1 MTRHA
6 LVLAGGAGRRFGG
19 GKLLA
24 DWRGRALIVW
34 SVETALAA
42 PVDGVVVVVGC
53 RASEVRAALG
63 DLTDPRLRI
72 VEAPDWD
79 DGLSAS
85 LRAGVEAL
93 PPEAESLAVFL
104 GDMPLIDPSSVA
116 PLIDAVEAGAVA
128 ARLDHADGPAHP
140 IVFGRSLFPDLLRTR
155 GDRGARS
162 LLVGR
167 DDIAVFTTPD
177 DRAVFDV
184 DRPED
189 LDRQAGAMTR
199 TPSAD

>member
-1 MTRHA
+1 MRRHA

-24 DWRGRALIVW
+24 DWRGRPLVCW
-34 SVETALAA
+34 SVEIALAA
-42 PVDGVVVVVGC
+42 PVDGVFVVVGC
-53 RASEVRAALG
+53 GASEVRAALR

-72 VEAPDWD
+72 VEAHDWD

-85 LRAGVEAL
+85 LKAGVGAL
-93 PPEAESLAVFL
+93 PRKAESLAIFL
-104 GDMPLIDPSSVA
+104 GDMPLVDPSSVV
-116 PLIDAVEAGAVA
+116 PLFDAVEAGAVA

-140 IVFGRSLFPDLLRTR
+140 IVFGRGLFADLLQTC

-162 LLVGR
+162 LIVGR
-167 DDIAVFTTPD
+167 EDVAVFTTTD
-177 DRAVFDV
+177 EKAVFDV

-189 LDRQAGAMTR
+189 LDRQAGAPTGM
-199 TPSAD
+199 PAMH

>member
-24 DWRGRALIVW
+24 DWRGRPLVLW

-42 PVDGVVVVVGC
+42 PVDDVVVVVGC
-53 RASEVRAALG
+53 RSDDVRAAL
-63 DLTDPRLRI
+63 DALTDPRLRI

-93 PPEAESLAVFL
+93 PPEAESLVVFL
-104 GDMPLIDPSSVA
+104 GDMPLVDPSSVA
-116 PLIDAVEAGAVA
+116 RLFDAVEAGAVA

-140 IVFGRSLFPDLLRTR
+140 IVFGRVLFPDLLRTR

-167 DDIAVFTTPD
+167 DDVAVFTTAD

-189 LDRQAGAMTR
+189 LDRH
-199 TPSAD
+199 P

>member
-24 DWRGRALIVW
+24 DWRGRPLVRW
-34 SVETALAA
+34 SVESALGA
-42 PVDGVVVVVGC
+42 PVDGVVVVVGH
-53 RASEVRAALG
+53 RASEVRSALG

-85 LRAGVEAL
+85 LRAGVTAL
-93 PPEAESLAVFL
+93 PQAAESLAIFL
-104 GDMPLIDPSSVA
+104 GDMPLVDPSSVA
-116 PLIDAVEAGAVA
+116 PLVDAVEAGAVA

-140 IVFGRSLFPDLLRTR
+140 IVFGRALFPDLLRTR

-167 DDIAVFTTPD
+167 DDVAVFTTTD
-177 DRAVFDV
+177 QGAVFDV
-184 DRPED
+184 DRLED
-189 LDRQAGAMTR
+189 LGRQAWAMRR
-199 TPSAD
+199 TPVRD

>member
-24 DWRGRALIVW
+24 DWRGRPLVLW
-34 SVETALAA
+34 SVEAALTA

-53 RASEVRAALG
+53 RAFEVRAALS

-72 VEAPDWD
+72 VEARDWD

-85 LRAGVEAL
+85 LMAGVEAL
-93 PPEAESLAVFL
+93 PREAESLAVFL
-104 GDMPLIDPSSVA
+104 GDMPMVNPSSVA
-116 PLIDAVEAGAVA
+116 PLFDAVEAGAIA

-140 IVFGRSLFPDLLRTR
+140 IVFGRSLFADLLRIR

-167 DDIAVFTTPD
+167 DDVAVFTTTD
-177 DRAVFDV
+177 HRAVFDV

-189 LDRQAGAMTR
+189 LDRQAEAT
-199 TPSAD
+199 TPRPSDH

>member
-19 GKLLA
+19 GKLLV
-24 DWRGRALIVW
+24 DWRGRPLVAW
-34 SVETALAA
+34 AVETALAA
-42 PVDGVVVVVGC
+42 PVDSVTVVVGC
-53 RASEVRAALG
+53 RASEVRSALI

-72 VEAPDWD
+72 VKATDWD

-85 LRAGVEAL
+85 LRAGVTAL
-93 PPEAESLAVFL
+93 PRDAESLAIFL
-104 GDMPLIDPSSVA
+104 GDMPLVDPSSVT
-116 PLIDAVEAGAVA
+116 PLLDAVEAGAVA

-140 IVFGRSLFPDLLRTR
+140 IVFGRALFPDLLRTR

-162 LLVGR
+162 LLDGR
-167 DDIAVFTTPD
+167 DDVAVFMTTD

-184 DRPED
+184 DHPED
-189 LDRQAGAMTR
+189 LDHQANRMARIPAT
-199 TPSAD
+199 D

>member
-24 DWRGRALIVW
+24 DWRGRPLVLW

-42 PVDGVVVVVGC
+42 PVDEVVVVVGC
-53 RASEVRAALG
+53 RSDDVRAALNA
-63 DLTDPRLRI
+63 LTDPRLRI

-167 DDIAVFTTPD
+167 DGVAVFTTAD
-177 DRAVFDV
+177 ERAVFDV

-189 LDRQAGAMTR
+189 LGRQPRGDRPQAA
-199 TPSAD
+199 PH

>member
-24 DWRGRALIVW
+24 DWQGRPLVVR
-34 SVETALAA
+34 SVENALAA
-42 PVDGVVVVVGC
+42 PVEAVIVVVGC
-53 RASEVRAALG
+53 RSSAVRAALG
-63 DLTDPRLRI
+63 HLTDPRLRI
-72 VEAPDWD
+72 VDAPDWD

-85 LRAGVEAL
+85 LKAGVAAL
-93 PPEAESLAVFL
+93 PPDAGSLAIFL
-104 GDMPLIDPSSVA
+104 GDMPLIDPASAA
-116 PLIDAVEAGAVA
+116 PLFGAVEAGAAA

-140 IVFGRSLFPDLLRTR
+140 IVFGRALFADLLNTR

-162 LLVGR
+162 LLDGR
-167 DDIAVFTTPD
+167 HDVAVFATTD

-189 LDRQAGAMTR
+189 LDRQASTGCQARPT
-199 TPSAD
+199 D

>member
-24 DWRGRALIVW
+24 DWRGRTLVVW

-53 RASEVRAALG
+53 RASEVRAALS

-72 VEAPDWD
+72 VDAPDWD
-79 DGLSAS
+79 NGLSAS
-85 LRAGVEAL
+85 LRAGVKAL
-93 PPEAESLAVFL
+93 PPEAESLAIFL
-104 GDMPLIDPSSVA
+104 GDMPLVDPSSVV
-116 PLIDAVEAGAVA
+116 PLFDAVEAGAVA
-128 ARLDHADGPAHP
+128 ARLDHVDGPAHP

>member
-24 DWRGRALIVW
+24 NWRGRPLVAW
-34 SVETALAA
+34 AVETALSA
-42 PVDGVVVVVGC
+42 PVDSVIVVVGC
-53 RASEVRAALG
+53 RASEVRAALD
-63 DLTDPRLRI
+63 DLAGPKLQI

-93 PPEAESLAVFL
+93 PPGAGSLAVFL
-104 GDMPLIDPSSVA
+104 GDMPLVDPASVSR
-116 PLIDAVEAGAVA
+116 LFDAVETGSVA

-140 IVFGRSLFPDLLRTR
+140 IVFGRRLFPGLLRTH

-162 LLVGR
+162 LLIGR
-167 DDIAVFTTPD
+167 GDVSVFTTTD

-189 LDRQAGAMTR
+189 LDRQTR
-199 TPSAD
+199 MPFPD

>member
-1 MTRHA
+1 MSRHA

-24 DWRGRALIVW
+24 GWRGRPLVVW

-42 PVDGVVVVVGC
+42 PVDDVVVVVGC
-53 RASEVRAALG
+53 RSDEVRTALG
-63 DLTDPRLRI
+63 DLTDPRLRT
-72 VEAPDWD
+72 VEALDWD

-85 LRAGVEAL
+85 LRAGVEVL
-93 PPEAESLAVFL
+93 PPEAESLAIFL
-104 GDMPLIDPSSVA
+104 GDMPMVDPSSAA
-116 PLIDAVEAGAVA
+116 PLFHAVEAGAVA

-140 IVFGRSLFPDLLRTR
+140 IVFGRALFPDLLRTR

-167 DDIAVFTTPD
+167 DDVAVFTTTD

-189 LDRQAGAMTR
+189 LDRQAGATTV
-199 TPSAD
+199 TPSTD

>member
-24 DWRGRALIVW
+24 DWRGRPLVVW

-42 PVDGVVVVVGC
+42 PVEGVVVVVGC
-53 RASEVRAALG
+53 RAFEVRAALG

-72 VEAPDWD
+72 VEAPDWA

-85 LRAGVEAL
+85 LRTGVQAL
-93 PPEAESLAVFL
+93 PREAESVAVFL
-104 GDMPLIDPSSVA
+104 GDMPMVDPSSVA
-116 PLIDAVEAGAVA
+116 PLFDAVEAGAVA

-140 IVFGRSLFPDLLRTR
+140 IIFGRSLFVDLLRTR

-162 LLVGR
+162 MLAGR
-167 DDIAVFTTPD
+167 DDVAVFTTTD

-189 LDRQAGAMTR
+189 LDRQAEAMPP
-199 TPSAD
+199 TPSDH